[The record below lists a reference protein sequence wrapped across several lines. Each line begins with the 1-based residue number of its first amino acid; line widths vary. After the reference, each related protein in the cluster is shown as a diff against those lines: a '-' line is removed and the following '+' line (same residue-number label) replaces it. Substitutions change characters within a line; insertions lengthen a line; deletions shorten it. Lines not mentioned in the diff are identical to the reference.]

1 MARLHRRDHVVHCA
15 CATSSGNRRAARGQC
30 FHRPYLGMRE
40 CAADFAPVDWSMPE
54 SALPV
59 EQRDRDLGW
68 MLYDIDHANGCT
80 PQFFRATLAGGV
92 IDVPSPHDPR
102 VRA

>member
-1 MARLHRRDHVVHCA
+1 MF
-15 CATSSGNRRAARGQC
+15 NRRAARGQC
-30 FHRPYLGMRE
+30 FHRPYLGMRK